1 MTTTHARTP
10 RAAAGPDEGPI
21 TQPTLGPVGWA
32 RWAWRQL
39 TSMRTA
45 LLLLLLL
52 AVVAIPGSVLPQ
64 RNIDAG
70 RVTDYLGRHGTIGP
84 WLDRLS
90 LFDVYASP
98 WFASV
103 YLLLLVSL
111 VGCVVPRSRAH
122 WQALRTP
129 PPRTPARL
137 TRLPVHAE
145 FIVEAG
151 PDEAARA
158 LRAVLR
164 RRRYRLRR
172 ADVQD
177 GGALS
182 AQRGQLRETGNLL
195 FHTALIVIIAA
206 VGARYL
212 WGWRGDVIV
221 PAGQTFASTAS
232 GYGTL
237 SPGPFVDTGTL
248 PPFTVRVDSMDVTFE
263 DRASASGAQFG
274 APRDFIAETT
284 TTTGPQ
290 AAPVRQRLTVN
301 NPLSL
306 SGTSVF
312 LLGNGY
318 APVVTVRDKGGNIL
332 YREPTAFLPQDN
344 NYRSVGAIKVPA
356 ASPKQLGFTG
366 LFLPTA
372 TIDPT
377 AGPVSVFPDTR
388 APALVLT
395 MFEGE
400 MFPEGRPQSVY
411 SLNTAGMAQ
420 VRSPDGQPLRLWLTP
435 GRTVTL
441 PGGRGTIT
449 LEGVERFAGLSVRYD
464 PGKGLALVGALTAL
478 GGLVLSLTI
487 RRRRVFARLDPLL
500 IRGPRPDRTGTGRPA
515 CPASDGGAEARPR
528 TRVLLAGI
536 SKGDDPGLADELDR
550 IAAHLHK
557 SLGTVRHGPAR
568 SPQSERSAE
577 SFTDATSRPLDEPN
591 IEAPNLEP
599 PNTDVLNHSP
609 RPHPTEN
616 PDDR

>member
-1 MTTTHARTP
+1 MTASQAQARPT
-10 RAAAGPDEGPI
+10 AAAHDEPPP
-21 TQPTLGPVGWA
+21 TQPALGPVGWA

-52 AVVAIPGSVLPQ
+52 AVAAIPGSVLPQ

-70 RVTDYLGRHGTIGP
+70 RVSDYLARHSTIGP
-84 WLDRLS
+84 WLDRVS

-137 TRLPVHAE
+137 TRLPVHTE
-145 FIVEAG
+145 VIVDAG
-151 PDEAARA
+151 PDEVAAA

-172 ADVQD
+172 QADGD
-177 GGALS
+177 GGAVS

-195 FHTALIVIIAA
+195 FHTALIVVIAA

-237 SPGPFVDTGTL
+237 SSGPFVDTGTL
-248 PPFTVRVDSMDVTFE
+248 PPFSVRVDRMDVTFE
-263 DRASASGAQFG
+263 DRASGAQFG
-274 APRDFIAETT
+274 APRDFIADTT
-284 TTTGPQ
+284 TTTGPK

-318 APVVTVRDKGGNIL
+318 APVVTVRDKEGNIL
-332 YREPTAFLPQDN
+332 YREPTPFLPQDN
-344 NYRSVGAIKVPA
+344 NYRSVGAIKVSA
-356 ASPKQLGFTG
+356 AAPKQLGFTG
-366 LFLPTA
+366 MFLPTA
-372 TIDPT
+372 AIDPT

-400 MFPEGRPQSVY
+400 IFPAGRPQSVY
-411 SLNTAGMAQ
+411 SLKTDGMSQ
-420 VRSPDGQPLRLWLTP
+420 VRTPDGQPLRLWLTP
-435 GRTVTL
+435 GKTVTL

-487 RRRRVFARLDPLL
+487 RRRRVFARLESLPVGAADAA
-500 IRGPRPDRTGTGRPA
+500 RPDHARTGSAASLAAERAAESRPH
-515 CPASDGGAEARPR
+515 
-528 TRVLLAGI
+528 TRVVLAGI
-536 SKGDDPGLADELDR
+536 SKGDDPGLAGELDR
-550 IAAHLHK
+550 IAAHLHTF
-557 SLGTVRHGPAR
+557 LT
-568 SPQSERSAE
+568 SAQRGVDRLPKPEKATE
-577 SFTDATSRPLDEPN
+577 STNQRVAHSRPFDEAN
-591 IEAPNLEP
+591 TEAPNACPVP
-599 PNTDVLNHSP
+599 P
-609 RPHPTEN
+609 PTERTN
-616 PDDR
+616 DR

>member
-1 MTTTHARTP
+1 MATTQAQT
-10 RAAAGPDEGPI
+10 RAADARDEPPI
-21 TQPTLGPVGWA
+21 TQPRLGPVGWA

-52 AVVAIPGSVLPQ
+52 AVAAIPGSVLPQ

-70 RVTDYLGRHGTIGP
+70 RVTDYLARHTTIGP
-84 WLDRLS
+84 GLDRLS

-122 WQALRTP
+122 WEAMRTG

-137 TRLPVHAE
+137 TRLPVHTE
-145 FIVEAG
+145 VIVEAG
-151 PDEAARA
+151 PEEVAAA
-158 LRAVLR
+158 LRGVLR

-172 ADVQD
+172 AADGD
-177 GGALS
+177 GGAVS

-195 FHTALIVIIAA
+195 FHTALIVVIAA

-237 SPGPFVDTGTL
+237 SPGPFVDTGAL
-248 PPFTVRVDSMDVTFE
+248 PPFSVRVDSMDVTFE
-263 DRASASGAQFG
+263 DQASGAQFG
-274 APRDFIAETT
+274 APRDFIADTT
-284 TTTGPQ
+284 TTTGPA

-301 NPLSL
+301 HPLSL

-318 APVVTVRDKGGNIL
+318 APVVTVRDKQGNIL
-332 YREPTAFLPQDN
+332 YREPTPFLPQDN
-344 NYRSVGAIKVPA
+344 NYRSVGAIKVSA
-356 ASPKQLGFTG
+356 AAPKQLGFTG
-366 LFLPTA
+366 MFLPTA

-400 MFPEGRPQSVY
+400 MFPGGRPQSVY
-411 SLNTAGMAQ
+411 SLNTAGMTQ

-435 GRTVTL
+435 GKTVTL
-441 PGGRGTIT
+441 PGGRGSIT

-464 PGKGLALVGALTAL
+464 PGKGLALVGALSAL

-487 RRRRVFARLDPLL
+487 RRRRVFARLEPLTV
-500 IRGPRPDRTGTGRPA
+500 GAVDEHASNSARPA
-515 CPASDGGAEARPR
+515 SAAGPAFGQGADSRLR
-528 TRVLLAGI
+528 TKVVLAGI
-536 SKGDDPGLADELDR
+536 SKGVDPGLASELDR
-550 IAAHLHK
+550 VVAHLRK
-557 SLGTVRHGPAR
+557 TLGLAKAGP
-568 SPQSERSAE
+568 
-577 SFTDATSRPLDEPN
+577 
-591 IEAPNLEP
+591 EP
-599 PNTDVLNHSP
+599 PSQAGLGHP
-609 RPHPTEN
+609 RE
-616 PDDR
+616 